1 MNIWTI
7 AKYEVQRMMTSRTVL
22 YIQFALPLLLIFILG
37 SALSS
42 DFQIKDKDI
51 IPVSV
56 AVVQHDSGS
65 MKYELTSFLESTRI
79 TDFIHVTTYTTSD
92 EAERQIKLGKEQFG
106 LIVPADFS
114 DKVMRGESAEWEMI
128 LGNDYGQ
135 NLTAQMVL
143 GSFLDQINFH
153 QSLSLAAGPN
163 VHKTALPTGEAAK
176 PGAANDSFVQMG
188 KLSAS
193 DANYS
198 ASQYYAAAMLV
209 MFLLYSGMSAAISM
223 MNEKE
228 KHTLM
233 RLNSMPIPEVHLMFG
248 KIMGNAFIALLQS
261 FIIIAA
267 TTLFYGVNWGH
278 SYGMLFVV
286 CLCITTVSMS
296 LAAIISM
303 LAGSIKA
310 VLTIFQFLILAMTFL
325 SGGFSPLPDGFL
337 HKVGEFTMNHWA
349 LQSLLRMMLESDF
362 AVILQ
367 YVTVLGM
374 IAVGVLIISLGAYR
388 KVGYHE

>member
-22 YIQFALPLLLIFILG
+22 LIQFALPLILIFILG
-37 SALSS
+37 SALSNQ
-42 DFQIKDKDI
+42 FQIKDKA
-51 IPVSV
+51 IPSVSV
-56 AVVQHDSGS
+56 ALVQQDSGS
-65 MKYELTSFLESTRI
+65 MNEELAAFLKSGRI
-79 TDFIHVTTYTTSD
+79 TDLIHITTYTTSD
-92 EAERQIKLGKEQFG
+92 EAKNQIKLGKEQFG
-106 LIVPADFS
+106 LVVPADFS
-114 DKVMRGESAEWEMI
+114 DKVMRGGSAEWEMI
-128 LGNDYGQ
+128 LGNDYDQ
-135 NLTAQMVL
+135 NLTAQMVF
-143 GSFLDQINFH
+143 GSFLDQINFY
-153 QSLSLAAGPN
+153 QSLSIAAGPN
-163 VHKTALPTGEAAK
+163 VQKAAQPSGEAAK
-176 PGAANDSFVQMG
+176 YGAADNSFVQMG

-248 KIMGNAFIALLQS
+248 KITGNAFITMLQS
-261 FIIIAA
+261 FVIIAA

-278 SYGMLFVV
+278 SYGMLAVV
-286 CLCITTVSMS
+286 CLCLTAVSMS
-296 LAAIISM
+296 LAVMISM

-310 VLTIFQFLILAMTFL
+310 VITIFQFLIMAMTFL

-337 HKVGEFTMNHWA
+337 HTIGEFTVNHWA
-349 LQSLLRMMLESDF
+349 LQSMLRMMLESDVT
-362 AVILQ
+362 VILQ
-367 YVTVLGM
+367 YVTILGM
-374 IAVGVLIISLGAYR
+374 IAVGLLIISLGAYR
-388 KVGYHE
+388 MVGYHE

>member
-1 MNIWTI
+1 M
-7 AKYEVQRMMTSRTVL
+7 
-22 YIQFALPLLLIFILG
+22 
-37 SALSS
+37 
-42 DFQIKDKDI
+42 KD
-51 IPVSV
+51 
-56 AVVQHDSGS
+56 
-65 MKYELTSFLESTRI
+65 ELASFLKSTRI

-92 EAERQIKLGKEQFG
+92 KAERQIKLGKEQFG

-114 DKVMRGESAEWEMI
+114 DKVIRGESAEWEMI
-128 LGNDYGQ
+128 LGNNYGQ

-153 QSLSLAAGPN
+153 QSLSLTAGPN
-163 VHKTALPTGEAAK
+163 VQIAALPTSEAA

-193 DANYS
+193 DANYT

-267 TTLFYGVNWGH
+267 TTLFYGVSWGH

-310 VLTIFQFLILAMTFL
+310 IMTIFQFLILAMTFL
-325 SGGFSPLPDGFL
+325 SGSFTPLPDGFL
-337 HKVGEFTMNHWA
+337 HKIGEFTMNHWA